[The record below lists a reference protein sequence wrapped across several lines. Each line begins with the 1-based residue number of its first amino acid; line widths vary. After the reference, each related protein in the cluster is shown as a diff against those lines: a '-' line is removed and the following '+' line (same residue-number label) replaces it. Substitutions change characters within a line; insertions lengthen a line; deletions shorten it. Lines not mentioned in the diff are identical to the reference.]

1 MWFQIGSKNS
11 IAKPLKIQSQI
22 FQNSITKPLKSVPK
36 FQSHPCSWNQSFLL
50 NFSLKIK
57 FQSQIEIAKFSIVR
71 LKFFNLGAFGSC
83 SNQAK
88 TTDNHPQFNL
98 QPNTANNDMSNWQTR
113 KTSTEQQ
120 LTYNNRQTGH
130 QNLSARALA
139 CQSRP

>member
-57 FQSQIEIAKFSIVR
+57 FQSQIEIAKISIVR
-71 LKFFNLGAFGSC
+71 LKFFNLGAFGS
-83 SNQAK
+83 A
-88 TTDNHPQFNL
+88 TTA
-98 QPNTANNDMSNWQTR
+98 TAAAAAAAAAAVAFLLGCCWSAVGGAAGLLVCCLLAIVP
-113 KTSTEQQ
+113 ECC
-120 LTYNNRQTGH
+120 
-130 QNLSARALA
+130 LSAGSIAGHFGQCL
-139 CQSRP
+139 C